1 MISYEVIVT
10 VNDAERSAE
19 YEAWLR
25 STHIPDIMKTGCFT
39 AAELSRESP
48 TRFRTRY
55 VAANRSTLERYF
67 VEYAPELRAE
77 TRAMLVSDDSFDGL
91 LARFDAWRP
100 AVGPKWI
107 DREAS

>member
-1 MISYEVIVT
+1 MVSYEVIVT

-25 STHIPDIMKTGCFT
+25 SKHIPDIMKTGCFT

-55 VAANRSTLERYF
+55 LARDRSMLERYF

-77 TRAMLVSDDSFDGL
+77 TRAQFSELGTPHRDVWEIVDEWKAS
-91 LARFDAWRP
+91 P
-100 AVGPKWI
+100 AP
-107 DREAS
+107 